1 MAGAGPATVFL
12 AWPAPR
18 PSVRWLRRVGVA
30 VLAALALAPALAQD
44 SGEARARKIIGG
56 SCFLCHGAEGE
67 SASEV
72 FPRLAGQNAE
82 YIAKQLE
89 NFKSGKRKSSAMA
102 PMVAELSPEDMA
114 ALGRF
119 YGSRPPHKEA
129 PKDAPLAAVGQY
141 IYSQGNRFSGVPAC
155 ASCHGPDGAGS
166 NALPR
171 LAGQHAAYLD
181 NQLKQ
186 FNKRERNNDN
196 AVMHTVVEK
205 MTPLEMAAVSEYL
218 SGK

>member
-1 MAGAGPATVFL
+1 MKIAVIAVALWAMT
-12 AWPAPR
+12 
-18 PSVRWLRRVGVA
+18 GVA
-30 VLAALALAPALAQD
+30 HAQAD
-44 SGEARARKIIGG
+44 EARAKKIIGG

-102 PMVAELSPEDMA
+102 PMVAELSPDDMA

-218 SGK
+218 SGKYLQN

>member
-1 MAGAGPATVFL
+1 MKIAVIAVALWAMT
-12 AWPAPR
+12 
-18 PSVRWLRRVGVA
+18 GVA
-30 VLAALALAPALAQD
+30 HAQAD
-44 SGEARARKIIGG
+44 EARAKKVIGG

-119 YGSRPPHKEA
+119 YSSRPPHKEA

>member
-1 MAGAGPATVFL
+1 MRTQPFGPVL
-12 AWPAPR
+12 
-18 PSVRWLRRVGVA
+18 
-30 VLAALALAPALAQD
+30 VLAALMVASLAPAHAD
-44 SGEARARKIIGG
+44 EARAKKIIGG

-89 NFKSGKRKSSAMA
+89 NFKNGKRKSSAMA
-102 PMVAELSPEDMA
+102 NMVTDLSPEDMA
-114 ALGRF
+114 ALGQF
-119 YGSRPPHKEA
+119 YASRPAHKEA
-129 PKDAPLAAVGQY
+129 AKDTQLAAVGQY
-141 IYSQGNRFSGVPAC
+141 IYHQGTKFSGVPSC
-155 ASCHGPDGAGS
+155 ASCHGPEGAGS

-205 MTPLEMAAVSEYL
+205 MTALEMAAVAEYL
-218 SGK
+218 TGK

>member
-1 MAGAGPATVFL
+1 MRTQPFGPAL
-12 AWPAPR
+12 
-18 PSVRWLRRVGVA
+18 L
-30 VLAALALAPALAQD
+30 LAALMVASLAPAHAD
-44 SGEARARKIIGG
+44 EARAKKIIGG

-102 PMVAELSPEDMA
+102 PMVAELSPDDMA

>member
-1 MAGAGPATVFL
+1 MKPSIAFCVAAGALML
-12 AWPAPR
+12 ASAGW
-18 PSVRWLRRVGVA
+18 
-30 VLAALALAPALAQD
+30 AQD
-44 SGEARARKIIGG
+44 GEARAKKIIGG

-155 ASCHGPDGAGS
+155 ASCHGPEGAGS

>member
-1 MAGAGPATVFL
+1 MKIAVIAVALWAMT
-12 AWPAPR
+12 
-18 PSVRWLRRVGVA
+18 GVA
-30 VLAALALAPALAQD
+30 HAQAD
-44 SGEARARKIIGG
+44 EARAKKVIGG

>member
-1 MAGAGPATVFL
+1 MKIAVIAVALWAMT
-12 AWPAPR
+12 
-18 PSVRWLRRVGVA
+18 GVA
-30 VLAALALAPALAQD
+30 HAQVD
-44 SGEARARKIIGG
+44 EARAKKIIGG

-102 PMVAELSPEDMA
+102 PMVAELSPDDMA

>member
-1 MAGAGPATVFL
+1 MKIAVIA
-12 AWPAPR
+12 
-18 PSVRWLRRVGVA
+18 VA
-30 VLAALALAPALAQD
+30 LWAMTDVAHAQAD
-44 SGEARARKIIGG
+44 EARAKKIIGG
-56 SCFLCHGAEGE
+56 SSFLCHGAEGE

-102 PMVAELSPEDMA
+102 PMVAELSPDDMA

>member
-1 MAGAGPATVFL
+1 MKIAVIAVALWAMT
-12 AWPAPR
+12 
-18 PSVRWLRRVGVA
+18 GVA
-30 VLAALALAPALAQD
+30 HAQAD
-44 SGEARARKIIGG
+44 EARAKKIIGG

-102 PMVAELSPEDMA
+102 PMVAELSPDDMA

-181 NQLKQ
+181 NQLQQ
-186 FNKRERNNDN
+186 FGKRERNNDN
-196 AVMHTVVEK
+196 AVMHAVVEK
-205 MTPLEMAAVSEYL
+205 MTPLEMAAVAEYL
-218 SGK
+218 SGQ

>member
-1 MAGAGPATVFL
+1 MKIAVIAVALWAMT
-12 AWPAPR
+12 
-18 PSVRWLRRVGVA
+18 GVA
-30 VLAALALAPALAQD
+30 HAQAD
-44 SGEARARKIIGG
+44 EARAKKIIGG

-102 PMVAELSPEDMA
+102 PMVAELSPDDMA

-171 LAGQHAAYLD
+171 LAGQHAASLD
-181 NQLKQ
+181 HQLKL
-186 FNKRERNNDN
+186 FNKRERTNDN
-196 AVMHTVVEK
+196 AVMHAVVEK
-205 MTPLEMAAVSEYL
+205 MTALEMAAVAEYL

>member
-1 MAGAGPATVFL
+1 MLVAGL
-12 AWPAPR
+12 
-18 PSVRWLRRVGVA
+18 SH
-30 VLAALALAPALAQD
+30 AQAD
-44 SGEARARKIIGG
+44 EARAKKIIGG

-102 PMVAELSPEDMA
+102 PMVAELSPDDMA

-155 ASCHGPDGAGS
+155 ASCHGSEGAGS
-166 NALPR
+166 NALQR
-171 LAGQHAAYLD
+171 LAGQHEDYLD

-205 MTPLEMAAVSEYL
+205 MTQLEMAAVSEYL
-218 SGK
+218 SGKELRN

>member
-1 MAGAGPATVFL
+1 MKIAVIAVALWAMT
-12 AWPAPR
+12 
-18 PSVRWLRRVGVA
+18 GVA
-30 VLAALALAPALAQD
+30 HAQAD
-44 SGEARARKIIGG
+44 EARAKKVIGG

-102 PMVAELSPEDMA
+102 PMVAELSPDDMA

-129 PKDAPLAAVGQY
+129 PKDAPLAAVGQD

-205 MTPLEMAAVSEYL
+205 MTQLEMAAVSEYL

>member
-1 MAGAGPATVFL
+1 MKMAVIAVALWAMT
-12 AWPAPR
+12 
-18 PSVRWLRRVGVA
+18 GVA
-30 VLAALALAPALAQD
+30 HAQAD
-44 SGEARARKIIGG
+44 EARAKKIIGG

-102 PMVAELSPEDMA
+102 PMVAELSPDDMA

-181 NQLKQ
+181 NQLQQ
-186 FNKRERNNDN
+186 FGKRERNNDN
-196 AVMHTVVEK
+196 AVMHAVVEK